1 MMNGW
6 RVFKY
11 SRRMEKEGDE
21 KSFCGV
27 DLETMSQVILHS
39 QPDSQG
45 IKKERWLHVFTEGS
59 KTLELILSPS
69 MLEVRL
75 YVVSA
80 VRQELVILE
89 RIKLDNKWDIK
100 TCVNKRALR
109 YTCRERRFQIVFFSE
124 EEVEVFGVKIG
135 CFLRPHLDIEKT
147 PVIERLTKAIEDGK
161 KVRKTSKYKD
171 KEKLIEE
178 FLLLLFETP
187 D

>member
-1 MMNGW
+1 MNGW

-11 SRRMEKEGDE
+11 SRRMEREGDE

-59 KTLELILSPS
+59 KTLELILSPF

-89 RIKLDNKWDIK
+89 RIKLDGKWDIK
-100 TCVNKRALR
+100 TCVNKRAFR
-109 YTCRERRFQIVFFSE
+109 YTCGERRFQIVFFSK
-124 EEVEVFGVKIG
+124 EEVEVFGTKVGCSLGSQGLDAGKI
-135 CFLRPHLDIEKT
+135 
-147 PVIERLTKAIEDGK
+147 PVIERLRKAVEEGK
-161 KVRKTSKYKD
+161 KISKTSKYKD
-171 KEKLIEE
+171 KKKLIEE

-187 D
+187 E